1 MARPWLRLR
10 RFVMHNILHADDTPH
25 SIALGTAIAVFI
37 AILPLVGVQMFLA
50 VAVAALFRVNRAVCI
65 PVVWITN
72 PITIVP
78 LYGACLAMGRL
89 VLGTKADATPILDEL
104 TTKSQSASWL
114 DLEFW
119 THLLSLMVNV
129 GGELWI
135 GCSIVGAAVAII
147 SYPVMR
153 WLVISYRERR
163 RQRLLH
169 RELLRANAAAGGAPG
184 NGDEA

>member
-1 MARPWLRLR
+1 MARYWLRMR
-10 RFVMHNILHADDTPH
+10 RFVMHNVLHADDTPH

-37 AILPLVGVQMFLA
+37 AILPLVGIQMFLA
-50 VAVAALFRVNRAVCI
+50 VAVAALFRVNKAVCL
-65 PVVWITN
+65 PVMWISN

-78 LYGACLAMGRL
+78 LYGTCLAMGRL
-89 VLGTKADATPILDEL
+89 VLGTDANATLILDEL
-104 TTKSQSASWL
+104 TAKSQTVSWL

-129 GGELWI
+129 GWELWI

-147 SYPVMR
+147 CYPMMR

-169 RELLRANAAAGGAPG
+169 REMLRADAAAGGAPG
-184 NGDEA
+184 SGDGA